1 MPNDLSH
8 AMAPSFEGLPLTRLD
23 DAGVTAAIQS
33 KLFEELAPTSN
44 FAKVIALDIIQVEVD
59 IMRLRQAKAELQR
72 TLDDGR
78 INYSSHSHFTQRFR
92 GKLISDIMR
101 GRGGIKLRV
110 AVVLGCYGE
119 TLSDVRARAF
129 RRHAEITQ
137 KIDAQLERFERRRRN
152 LARDLDLYQSSRARV
167 IEAPG
172 WVAARRVPAA
182 HQPAVLLTRATP
194 STQQVHRPKRV
205 SGAPRATR
213 AATG

>member
-1 MPNDLSH
+1 MLNDLCH
-8 AMAPSFEGLPLTRLD
+8 AMAPSFEGLPLTQLD
-23 DAGVTAAIQS
+23 DADVIKAIQS
-33 KLFEELAPTSN
+33 ELYEELAPTSN

-59 IMRLRQAKAELQR
+59 IMRLRQAKADVIDGALKAELQK
-72 TLDDGR
+72 TLDEGQ
-78 INYSSHSHFTQRFR
+78 IQYSSHSHFTHRFR

-119 TLSDVRARAF
+119 TLPDVRARAF

-167 IEAPG
+167 IEAPE
-172 WVAARRVPAA
+172 
-182 HQPAVLLTRATP
+182 
-194 STQQVHRPKRV
+194 
-205 SGAPRATR
+205 
-213 AATG
+213 